1 MRENGRNDRPTN
13 TGDAQPC
20 LNDVYKNGTRARRR
34 QADAV
39 LSGRSMV
46 EMLGVLAII
55 GVLSVGAIAGYSK
68 AMLKYKLNKQ
78 TEQLTTFLNN
88 VFIHSSAFNLSIPTS
103 GVNSLQL
110 IPYFI
115 KLQYVPDEMI
125 LPANSP
131 YRDTMLKDIFG
142 NTISINLV
150 QTTDY
155 RINYMNLSFDSNN
168 SVDVCANV
176 ANILYNFHSYVD
188 QITFNSD
195 NGNSSFQGDAS
206 CKGDKACFKDVL
218 QSDIFSLCKN
228 CTSLFVEFNFS
239 YT

>member
-1 MRENGRNDRPTN
+1 MQE
-13 TGDAQPC
+13 
-20 LNDVYKNGTRARRR
+20 K
-34 QADAV
+34 
-39 LSGRSMV
+39 GRSMV

-55 GVLSVGAIAGYSK
+55 GVLSIGAMAGYSK
-68 AMLKYKLNKQ
+68 AMFKYKLNKQ

-88 VFIHSSAFNLSIPTS
+88 VFIHSSDFNLSIPAS

-131 YRDTMLKDIFG
+131 YRDIQLKDIFD
-142 NTISINLV
+142 NKISLNLV

-155 RINYMNLSFDSNN
+155 RINYMNFSFDNN

-176 ANILYNFHSYVD
+176 ANILYNFHSYIDKVV
-188 QITFNSD
+188 FNTD
-195 NGNSSFQGDAS
+195 NGNTSFQGDAS
-206 CKGDKACFKDVL
+206 CKDDKACFRGVL
-218 QSDIFSLCKN
+218 QSDIFSLCKD
-228 CTSLFVEFNFS
+228 CTSIFIEFNFFR
-239 YT
+239 T